1 MSDYSK
7 LLSKMLFGEDLKN
20 TLQILP
26 DYDSSVRNLDAGTR
40 LIELMDIYKV
50 FVPQNLSLEIYTKLY
65 MMTVMSLQQKGT
77 VDATRQL
84 NANHRAI
91 LLIRSIE
98 VLLLEHR
105 RVQLSVLLGVEK
117 QHLYNVL

>member
-84 NANHRAI
+84 NAI
-91 LLIRSIE
+91 IE
-98 VLLLEHR
+98 
-105 RVQLSVLLGVEK
+105 Q
-117 QHLYNVL
+117 